1 MDKCL
6 VLLLSFV
13 KGTYVFSATGSEG
26 CKKEYLGSI
35 INLYTGTYNVLAQYR
50 SDGLVGDDNTTPLR
64 FKPMRTVLV
73 TPQVVRYLGQIFLT
87 SIAVKTNLPQ
97 IAQISKS

>member
-1 MDKCL
+1 M
-6 VLLLSFV
+6 SFV
-13 KGTYVFSATGSEG
+13 KGKYVFSATGSEC

-35 INLYTGTYNVLAQYR
+35 INLYTGTYYVLAH

-64 FKPMRTVLV
+64 FKPMRTVIV